1 MHITTQTY
9 SIYSYVCK
17 WIEARKPLRSWH
29 SWKRRQI
36 NLWKKKNRQMK
47 KKPNLIQH
55 FLLLFFFFLVF
66 HIDKLF
72 ILDLLAM
79 NLSLIVP
86 YWSMTFIIVINLR
99 IRTDFPLH
107 LHLFIY
113 CSSHASIRDS
123 CCHHTRENSKNSIDQ
138 WNGFSSNSVICFPTL
153 SKYWWTVIAAKARTK
168 KKHTT
173 IFQLFILNDKWMICR
188 N

>member
-1 MHITTQTY
+1 MD
-9 SIYSYVCK
+9 
-17 WIEARKPLRSWH
+17 RS
-29 SWKRRQI
+29 SKTASE
-36 NLWKKKNRQMK
+36 LTFLKKKTNKFVEEEEQANEEETK
-47 KKPNLIQH
+47 SH
-55 FLLLFFFFLVF
+55 SAFFVVVFFFLVF

-153 SKYWWTVIAAKARTK
+153 SKYWWTVIAAKARIK

-173 IFQLFILNDKWMICR
+173 IFQLFILNEKWMICR